1 MFLMLFSVWL
11 MNSHGGIS
19 ERSFVPGEDVFLY
32 AYSSNKGLLNLYGTS
47 GDNSGGILENRLFR
61 MAVGFGVT
69 EGITLLKH
77 RCLDYNTHIE
87 GGDSQAMDVIWVVS
101 TDVLVSFLS
110 PGIMANIL
118 RDRKPGWKHGFSF
131 LGACVGEG
139 LGALMYFKI
148 LYPNPS
154 KRPGYLIE
162 LTLINLP
169 SVVLSIIALNF

>member
-1 MFLMLFSVWL
+1 
-11 MNSHGGIS
+11 
-19 ERSFVPGEDVFLY
+19 
-32 AYSSNKGLLNLYGTS
+32 
-47 GDNSGGILENRLFR
+47 
-61 MAVGFGVT
+61 
-69 EGITLLKH
+69 
-77 RCLDYNTHIE
+77 
-87 GGDSQAMDVIWVVS
+87 
-101 TDVLVSFLS
+101 
-110 PGIMANIL
+110 MANIL